1 MTEIR
6 PIRRDEGEDF
16 LQLLCD
22 VFGLD
27 FDRAQGLFFEDPM
40 FDLRRKWALFEGREM
55 VSILTTTPLEFG
67 WGRAYGV
74 AGVATRESRR
84 GEGHAGKL
92 LDRVHK
98 EATRTGE
105 GHALLFAQELGLY
118 ERVGFEPLD
127 RVVRAPLATIPEE
140 EIPPAM
146 HVEEVRAMYAAW
158 ADGHPDRLRR
168 DRKRWTLWKWHFR
181 ECNPFGDGYLCFE
194 NDTLREGLW
203 SPPAAALPLPGGTEF
218 FGTTLVADM
227 LELPLAAP
235 PTVELHLMG
244 RDVPG
249 VPQLFMTDQF

>member
-6 PIRRDEGEDF
+6 PIRESEAEAF

-27 FDRAQGLFFEDPM
+27 FERANGLFFEDPM
-40 FDLRRKWALFEGREM
+40 FDLRRKWALFEGQEM
-55 VSILTTTPLEFG
+55 VSALTTTPLEFG
-67 WGRAYGV
+67 WGRAYGI
-74 AGVATRESRR
+74 AGVATREDRR

-92 LDRVHK
+92 LERVHK
-98 EATRTGE
+98 EAQRMGE
-105 GHALLFAQELGLY
+105 GRALLLAKELGLY
-118 ERVGFEPLD
+118 DRLGFQALD
-127 RVVRAPLATIPEE
+127 RVVRAPLATIPEGE
-140 EIPPAM
+140 VPAAM

-181 ECNPFGDGYLCFE
+181 QCTPFVDGYLCFE

-203 SPPAAALPLPGGTEF
+203 SEPQRAIPLPAGTEW

-227 LELPLAAP
+227 LEIPVAAP
-235 PTVELHLMG
+235 PTVELYLMG